1 MEAIKYYVKG
11 AFVGVPETPAAL
23 EQQEELISDL
33 TAKVADLVS
42 QGHSEEESL
51 GMAIASM
58 GDLSALVHEFTP
70 DEPAPTVPTPAEK
83 PAPVVTAHEVY
94 ARRLQLHSVAVG
106 VLGAGAT
113 LLVLALM
120 AGGTSALGGP
130 AALCVLALLGVGV
143 FWLGSTVRRFH
154 EAPDEV
160 ATIEVSA
167 KRQIRSAILRW
178 VAVCA
183 GAFLFNLVFEAQG
196 FWAWTIWIAATA
208 WPISVYAS
216 IKFVERGDFVFA
228 PAPEAPVDDDAEQA
242 VGACA

>member
-58 GDLSALVHEFTP
+58 GDLSGLVREFAP
-70 DEPAPTVPTPAEK
+70 EEDAPAASTPAEK

-106 VLGAGAT
+106 VIGAGAT
-113 LLVLALM
+113 LLLLAVM

-130 AALCVLALLGVGV
+130 AALCVLALLGAGV
-143 FWLGSTVRRFH
+143 FWLGTTLRRFH

-160 ATIEVSA
+160 ATIQVSGKQQVRTA
-167 KRQIRSAILRW
+167 VLRW
-178 VAVCA
+178 VAACA
-183 GAFLFNLVFEAQG
+183 GAFLFNLVFQAQG
-196 FWAWTIWIAATA
+196 FWAWTIWVAATA
-208 WPISVYAS
+208 WPISVYAT
-216 IKFVERGDFVFA
+216 IKFVERGDFLFA
-228 PAPEAPVDDDAEQA
+228 PAPEAPAADDAEQA